1 MLEQEIIFFLISS
14 PLIVNAI
21 IGGKYVKNPREYPWM
36 VNIVSFDIDNN
47 ETSYRFPGLSKISSC
62 GGAIISENIILTAA
76 HCVTRG
82 WSKYSRGN
90 EYSKKTAIFVRIGDP
105 MLHHSIPVKVKS
117 KIIHP
122 NYFMYMYK
130 DNVVGKTYLTNND
143 IALLELSED
152 LKFNWK
158 IQPIA
163 LPDEDFDEANYLDKS
178 RSKFMVAGW
187 GMGFDIPNDF
197 YNSEMW
203 PVHKYKIPKE
213 KYLRHC
219 GDRDFLKCDDGIKL
233 MSTID

>member
-1 MLEQEIIFFLISS
+1 MF
-14 PLIVNAI
+14 VVAI
-21 IGGKYVKNPREYPWM
+21 IGGENVINPHQYPWM
-36 VNIVSFDIDNN
+36 VQIVSYDMD
-47 ETSYRFPGLSKISSC
+47 TSENLKKNSPC
-62 GGAIISENIILTAA
+62 GGAIISKNMILTAA
-76 HCVTRG
+76 HCVERG
-82 WSKYSRGN
+82 WREFSRGS
-90 EYSKKTAIFVRIGDP
+90 EYSKKTATFVRIGHPKVDY
-105 MLHHSIPVKVKS
+105 SITVKVKS
-117 KIIHP
+117 KLINP
-122 NYFMYMYK
+122 NYFTYFYRGSNF
-130 DNVVGKTYLTNND
+130 DSVNVNKD
-143 IALLELSED
+143 IALLELSVD
-152 LKFNWK
+152 LKFNRK